1 MTKFQKQSLSEQL
14 AIKKSELEQLKVNVK
29 NKLNENSWEWLELFL
44 ETQEE
49 SVLNRTKKILVKDLT
64 VEEIQGLFDKKVEI
78 NDLEKQL
85 TNSELQLQTNI
96 EITPKKDCRIM

>member
-1 MTKFQKQSLSEQL
+1 
-14 AIKKSELEQLKVNVK
+14 
-29 NKLNENSWEWLELFL
+29 LFL

-49 SVLNRTKKILVKDLT
+49 SVLNRTKKILAKDLT
-64 VEEIQGLFDKKVEI
+64 LEEIQGLFDKKVEI

>member
-1 MTKFQKQSLSEQL
+1 M
-14 AIKKSELEQLKVNVK
+14 
-29 NKLNENSWEWLELFL
+29 FL

-49 SVLNRTKKILVKDLT
+49 SVLNRTKKNLSKSLT
-64 VEEIQGLFDKKVEI
+64 VEEIQGLLDKKVEI

-96 EITPKKDCRIM
+96 EIAPKKDCRIM